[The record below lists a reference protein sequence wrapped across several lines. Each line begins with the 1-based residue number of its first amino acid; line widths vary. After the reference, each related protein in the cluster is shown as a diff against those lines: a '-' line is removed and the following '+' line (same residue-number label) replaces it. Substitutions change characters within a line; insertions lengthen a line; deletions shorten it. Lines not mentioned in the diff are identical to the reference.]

1 MATIVNEGY
10 VPDRRVF
17 SRRSVEH
24 STDRNSATAQDARG
38 MQVSWGGVWGGVV
51 IGFGVLLLLT
61 ALGLAVGASAFDPGE
76 TGAQSVGIGAIS
88 WAAVSLLLALYV
100 GGMVSTRIGAVFD
113 KTTGM
118 FEGSLV
124 WVLTIMLIVYLAGSG
139 MGMVAG
145 GAFKL
150 VGGATQ
156 AIGKMVV
163 DGAPDLS
170 QGSIDEVVQR
180 LRDPQSARVL
190 VAATGMSREEVQS
203 SLAQIAD
210 TVESVRDDPA
220 QAATEVRQ
228 GVQDMLQRARADG
241 RLSQAA
247 ERAQQAASTTAWIAF
262 GALLLS
268 LLAAIFGSMSGRKA
282 AAIKAGRE

>member
-17 SRRSVEH
+17 PRRSGEQ
-24 STDRNSATAQDARG
+24 STDRNSTTALEARG

-76 TGAQSVGIGAIS
+76 TGAQSLGIGAIT
-88 WAAVSLLLALYV
+88 WAAVSLLLALYI

-124 WVLTIMLIVYLAGSG
+124 WVLTVMLIVYLAGSG

-156 AIGKMVV
+156 AIGTMVA
-163 DGAPDLS
+163 DGTPDLS
-170 QGSIDEVVQR
+170 EGTIDDVVQR
-180 LRDPQSARVL
+180 LRDPQTARVL
-190 VAATGMSREEVQS
+190 VAATGMSREEVQT
-203 SLAQIAD
+203 SLARLAD
-210 TVESVRDDPA
+210 TVESARDNPA

-228 GVQDMLQRARADG
+228 GVQDMIQRARADG

-247 ERAQQAASTTAWIAF
+247 EKAQEAATTTAWIAF

-268 LLAAIFGSMSGRKA
+268 LMAAIFGSMSGRKSA
-282 AAIKAGRE
+282 AVKAGRE